1 MKEHIKSRLFERDML
16 VEYVSKTKALEIMQN
31 QIAELEKNIDAL
43 DEDIEELEDS
53 GLDRTVEI
61 LCKTRNS
68 LNLERLELEI
78 HICKLRLWL
87 AEFERDMLIEYV
99 SKAKALEVM
108 QTQIVDL
115 ENLIEAFD
123 KDIEELDGAGLN
135 RTVEILC
142 KTRNSL
148 NLERLE
154 LEIHICKLRLWL
166 AEFELERQLA
176 R

>member
-1 MKEHIKSRLFERDML
+1 MKDYIGRRSLKDLL
-16 VEYVSKTKALEIMQN
+16 VEYASKVKALEIMQT
-31 QIAELEKNIDAL
+31 QIADLENLIEAF

-87 AEFERDMLIEYV
+87 AEFE
-99 SKAKALEVM
+99 KA
-108 QTQIVDL
+108 
-115 ENLIEAFD
+115 
-123 KDIEELDGAGLN
+123 
-135 RTVEILC
+135 
-142 KTRNSL
+142 
-148 NLERLE
+148 
-154 LEIHICKLRLWL
+154 
-166 AEFELERQLA
+166 RQLA

>member
-1 MKEHIKSRLFERDML
+1 MKDYMGRRTMKDMFA
-16 VEYVSKTKALEIMQN
+16 EYVSKVKAVEVTQK

-87 AEFERDMLIEYV
+87 AEFERARQM
-99 SKAKALEVM
+99 
-108 QTQIVDL
+108 
-115 ENLIEAFD
+115 
-123 KDIEELDGAGLN
+123 
-135 RTVEILC
+135 
-142 KTRNSL
+142 TR
-148 NLERLE
+148 
-154 LEIHICKLRLWL
+154 
-166 AEFELERQLA
+166 
-176 R
+176 

>member
-1 MKEHIKSRLFERDML
+1 MKEYMKRRLSEREML
-16 VEYVSKTKALEIMQN
+16 VEYVSKAKAVEVMQN
-31 QIAELEKNIDAL
+31 QIAKLEKNIDAL

-53 GLDRTVEI
+53 
-61 LCKTRNS
+61 
-68 LNLERLELEI
+68 
-78 HICKLRLWL
+78 
-87 AEFERDMLIEYV
+87 
-99 SKAKALEVM
+99 
-108 QTQIVDL
+108 
-115 ENLIEAFD
+115 
-123 KDIEELDGAGLN
+123 GLN

-166 AEFELERQLA
+166 AEFEKARQMT